1 MTSSWSLFTDLQYA
15 NFSYS
20 WISFIYKISQN
31 AVRGQPLM
39 RVQYE
44 NITSLEATRTGRRGA
59 GSELHCGHTWQT
71 VEG

>member
-1 MTSSWSLFTDLQYA
+1 
-15 NFSYS
+15 
-20 WISFIYKISQN
+20 
-31 AVRGQPLM
+31 M